1 MMRKELK
8 HFYVLL
14 ILVVLISCKSGIK
27 DSNDRVLAR
36 VYDEYFYESDIAGL
50 IAPNTSVRDSLEIVK
65 SLIDNWIQ
73 QTLVLKKAENNLT
86 QQQKDFTKQLEE
98 YRKSLVIFAYET
110 KLIQQKLD
118 TVVSDQEIESYY
130 EQHKSNFELK
140 DNIVRVQFVKIERNS
155 QYRSIIKRLFLS
167 EREEDKEML
176 EVYCSEHAS
185 NFFLDDASW
194 LLFDD
199 LLKEIPIKTYNQ
211 EAYLQNNRYIE
222 IEKSPYI
229 YMVLFKDFKI
239 KESVSPLNFEK
250 DNIRNIIIN
259 KRKIKLLKNMQK
271 EVMMKAVENYDFEI
285 Y

>member
-14 ILVVLISCKSGIK
+14 ILIVLISCKSGIK